1 MSKRDYGATDSALSR
16 VSLRALSIASS
27 TASPGSRRDGNVL
40 SPSEAKRMKAAFD
53 RRGKAEYGEGYYL
66 WKHQIHDVIDSRTQ
80 KKGAKR
86 RGTKKRT

>member
-1 MSKRDYGATDSALSR
+1 M
-16 VSLRALSIASS
+16 
-27 TASPGSRRDGNVL
+27 L

-53 RRGKAEYGEGYYL
+53 RRGKAEYGQGYYL
-66 WKHQIHDVIDSRTQ
+66 WKNQICDVIDSRTE

>member
-1 MSKRDYGATDSALSR
+1 MSKRDYGATDSALSS
-16 VSLRALSIASS
+16 VSLSARSIASS
-27 TASPGSRRDGNVL
+27 TASPRSRKGGNVL

-53 RRGKAEYGEGYYL
+53 RRGKAEYGQGYYL
-66 WKHQIHDVIDSRTQ
+66 WKNQICDVIDSRTE